1 MSIYISEEIMIF
13 DDTIAAIATPIGEG
27 GIGIIRI
34 SGPIALQIGLKILTN
49 KKRES
54 FSEISERKVYYGLV
68 VNPETKQIL
77 DEILFFY
84 LKKPKSFT
92 GEDTLEIQAH
102 GGLFILAKILELA
115 LQNGVRM
122 AEPGEFTQRAFI
134 NGKIDLVQAES
145 IIDLI
150 RAKTEKAHELA
161 LAQLTGKTT
170 KALTQIEA
178 DLYQILVNIEAT
190 LDFPEEGIPELKREQ
205 MLQQTALIHQQ
216 LSSILEGIDEGRKYR
231 DGIKLVIVG
240 RPNVGKSSL
249 LNELL
254 QEERAIV
261 TPIPGTTRDIIEAPF
276 QLRGVPIRLIDTAG
290 LRETE
295 NVIEQIGISKTE
307 EHIAQ
312 ADLIL
317 LMLDG
322 SQSLTIEDRQV
333 IDKLKGRQV
342 LVIINKT
349 DLPQV
354 IKKENLTEFVLDR
367 IIELSLL
374 TKKGLEEVEAKII
387 ELVGLGNI
395 NLDDRPLLS
404 RIRHKQALE
413 QSLSTLN
420 DFISG
425 LSEGRSE
432 DLLAVDLRSCLNSLG
447 TISGKNVSNEI
458 IHGIFAQFCIGK

>member
-1 MSIYISEEIMIF
+1 MIF

>member
-1 MSIYISEEIMIF
+1 MIL

-34 SGPIALQIGLKILTN
+34 SGPIALQIGLKILFNT
-49 KKRES
+49 KEKS
-54 FSEISERKVYYGLV
+54 FTEIIERQVYHGLV
-68 VNPETKQIL
+68 LNPKSNQTL
-77 DEILFFY
+77 DEVLFFY
-84 LKKPKSFT
+84 LKGPKSFT

-102 GGLFILAKILELA
+102 GGMLILAKILELV
-115 LQNGVRM
+115 LQNGARL

-150 RAKTEKAHELA
+150 RAKTDKAHELA
-161 LAQLTGKTT
+161 LAQLTGRTT
-170 KALTQIEA
+170 KALTKIEN
-178 DLYQILVNIEAT
+178 DLYQILINIEAA
-190 LDFPEEGIPELKREQ
+190 LDFPEEGIPDTQREE
-205 MLQQTALIHQQ
+205 MLQQATSIHQQ
-216 LSSILEGIDEGRKYR
+216 LSSVLEGVDEGRKYR
-231 DGIKLVIVG
+231 DGVKLVIVG

-295 NVIEQIGISKTE
+295 NVIERIGISKTE
-307 EHIAQ
+307 DYITQ

-322 SQSLTIEDRQV
+322 SQPLTAEDKQIIHR
-333 IDKLKGRQV
+333 IKGFQV
-342 LVIINKT
+342 LTIINKT

-354 IKKENLTEFVLDR
+354 LTRESLPEYPLDR
-367 IIELSLL
+367 IIELSLK
-374 TKKGLEEVEAKII
+374 TKKGLKEIENKII
-387 ELVGLGNI
+387 ELIGLGNI
-395 NLDDRPLLS
+395 NLDDRPLLA
-404 RIRHKQALE
+404 RVRHRQALE
-413 QSLSTLN
+413 QSLFALN
-420 DFISG
+420 NFISG

-458 IHGIFAQFCIGK
+458 IQGIFTQFCIGK

>member
-1 MSIYISEEIMIF
+1 MIF
-13 DDTIAAIATPIGEG
+13 DDTIAAIATPVGEG
-27 GIGIIRI
+27 GIGIVRI
-34 SGPIALQIGLKILTN
+34 SGPAAHEIGFKILTN
-49 KKRES
+49 IKKVS
-54 FSEISERKVYYGLV
+54 FSEIIERKVYHGLIT
-68 VNPETKQIL
+68 NPSTKQTM

-102 GGLFILAKILELA
+102 GGMYLITKILEIV
-115 LQNGVRM
+115 LQNGARM
-122 AEPGEFTQRAFI
+122 AEPGEFTQRAFL
-134 NGKIDLVQAES
+134 NGRIDLVQAES

-150 RAKTEKAHELA
+150 RAKTEKSHELA
-161 LAQLTGKTT
+161 LTQLSGKTT
-170 KALTQIEA
+170 KALAEIENA
-178 DLYQILVNIEAT
+178 LYQILITIEAT
-190 LDFPEEGIPELKREQ
+190 LDFPEEGIPELQKEQ
-205 MLQQTALIHQQ
+205 MLEQASFIHQK
-216 LSSILEGIDEGRKYR
+216 LSSTLEGVNEGQKIR

-261 TPIPGTTRDIIEAPF
+261 TPIPGTTRDIIEAPI

-295 NVIEQIGISKTE
+295 NVIERIGISKTE
-307 EHIAQ
+307 DYIAQ

-317 LMLDG
+317 LVLDG
-322 SQSLTIEDRQV
+322 SQPLSAEDNRV
-333 IDKLKGRQV
+333 IDKITERKV

-349 DLPQV
+349 DLPQKL
-354 IKKENLTEFVLDR
+354 KKRDLTGFDSNQ

-374 TKKGLEEVEAKII
+374 TKKGLNEVEAKII
-387 ELVGLGNI
+387 QLVGLGSI

-404 RIRHKQALE
+404 RIRHKHALE
-413 QSLSTLN
+413 NGVSALEE
-420 DFISG
+420 FISG
-425 LSEGRSE
+425 LSLGRSE

-447 TISGKNVSNEI
+447 LISGKNVSNEV

>member
-1 MSIYISEEIMIF
+1 MIL

-34 SGPIALQIGLKILTN
+34 SGPIALQIGLKILFN
-49 KKRES
+49 MKEKS
-54 FSEISERKVYYGLV
+54 FTEINERKVYHGLV
-68 VNPETKQIL
+68 INPESNQTL
-77 DEILFFY
+77 DEVLFFY
-84 LKKPKSFT
+84 LKGPKSFT

-102 GGLFILAKILELA
+102 GGMLILAKILELV
-115 LQNGVRM
+115 LQNGARL

-150 RAKTEKAHELA
+150 RAKTDKAHELA
-161 LAQLTGKTT
+161 LAQLTGRTT
-170 KALTQIEA
+170 KALSKIEN
-178 DLYQILVNIEAT
+178 DLYQILINIEAV
-190 LDFPEEGIPELKREQ
+190 LDFPEEGIPEIQRAE
-205 MLQQTALIHQQ
+205 MLQQATLIYQQ
-216 LSSILEGIDEGRKYR
+216 LSSVLEGVDEGRKYR

-295 NVIEQIGISKTE
+295 NVIERIGISKTE
-307 EHIAQ
+307 DYITQ

-322 SQSLTIEDRQV
+322 SQPLTAEDKQIIHR
-333 IDKLKGRQV
+333 IKGFQV

-354 IKKENLTEFVLDR
+354 LTRESLLEYPPDR
-367 IIELSLL
+367 IVELSLV
-374 TKKGLEEVEAKII
+374 TKKGLEEIENKII
-387 ELVGLGNI
+387 ELIGLGNI
-395 NLDDRPLLS
+395 NVDDRPLLA
-404 RIRHKQALE
+404 RVRHKQALE
-413 QSLSTLN
+413 QSLLALK

-447 TISGKNVSNEI
+447 SISGKNVSNEI
-458 IHGIFAQFCIGK
+458 IEGIFAQFCIGK